1 MIPIKSTMRKLES
14 GISSNTMVSE
24 EKNIKN
30 LRNGYIALAMTI
42 AMTGVG
48 YFLGSTYF
56 QGFAN
61 MFSGGM
67 GILLFFAIFIPM
79 IMAIEATSESVVG
92 LVLLLAFGVLKGIFL
107 TPIIGV
113 SETSTVVSA
122 AIGTIAVSVGAS
134 VMAFNSKKDSS
145 KWGGFLFFTLL
156 GLIGAML
163 LNYFVFQSTLLQ
175 IGISSA
181 VIVVMAFFMFR
192 DVQRA
197 LYSTRANY
205 ISVALGFYISV
216 VNMFVN
222 MLVILGISDD

>member
-1 MIPIKSTMRKLES
+1 MIPIKGTMKKLEN
-14 GISSNTMVSE
+14 GISSNEMISE

-30 LRNGYIALAMTI
+30 LRNGYIALSMTI
-42 AMTGVG
+42 GMTIVG
-48 YFLGSTYF
+48 YLLGSTYL

-67 GILLFFAIFIPM
+67 GIILFFAIFIPM
-79 IMAIEATSESVVG
+79 IMAIEATQDSIVG
-92 LVLLLAFGVLKGIFL
+92 LVLLLSFGVLKGVFL

-134 VMAFNSKKDSS
+134 VTAFNSKTDSS
-145 KWGGFLFFTLL
+145 KWGGFLFFTML

-163 LNYFVFQSTLLQ
+163 LNYFLFQSTLLQ

-197 LYSTRANY
+197 LYSKRANY
-205 ISVALGFYISV
+205 ISVALGFYISMI
-216 VNMFVN
+216 NIFVN
-222 MLVILGISDD
+222 MLVLLGIADD

>member
-1 MIPIKSTMRKLES
+1 MIPIKGTMKKLEN
-14 GISSNTMVSE
+14 GISSNEIISE

-30 LRNGYIALAMTI
+30 LRNGYIALSMTI
-42 AMTGVG
+42 GMTIVG
-48 YFLGSTYF
+48 YLLGSTYL

-61 MFSGGM
+61 MFSGGL
-67 GILLFFAIFIPM
+67 GIILFFAIFIPM
-79 IMAIEATSESVVG
+79 IMAIEATQDSIVG
-92 LVLLLAFGVLKGIFL
+92 LVLLLAFGVLKGVFL

-134 VMAFNSKKDSS
+134 VTAFNSKKDSS
-145 KWGGFLFFTLL
+145 KWGGFLFFTML

-163 LNYFVFQSTLLQ
+163 LNYFLFQSTLLQ

-197 LYSTRANY
+197 IYSKRANY

-216 VNMFVN
+216 INMFVN
-222 MLVILGISDD
+222 MLVLLGLADD

>member
-1 MIPIKSTMRKLES
+1 MIPIKGAMRKLEN
-14 GISSNTMVSE
+14 GLSSDSAISE

-42 AMTGVG
+42 GMTIVG
-48 YFLGSTYF
+48 YFLGSTYL

-61 MFSGGM
+61 MFSGGL

-79 IMAIEATSESVVG
+79 IMAIEATQDSIVG
-92 LVLLLAFGVLKGIFL
+92 LVLLLAFGVLKGVFL
-107 TPIIGV
+107 TPIIGI

-122 AIGTIAVSVGAS
+122 AIGTMAVSVGAS
-134 VMAFNSKKDSS
+134 VTAFNSKTDSS

-163 LNYFVFQSTLLQ
+163 LNYFLFQSTLLR

-181 VIVVMAFFMFR
+181 VIVVMAFFIFR

-197 LYSTRANY
+197 LYSKRANY
-205 ISVALGFYISV
+205 ISVALGFYISM
-216 VNMFVN
+216 VNIFVN
-222 MLVILGISDD
+222 MLVLLGIADD

>member
-1 MIPIKSTMRKLES
+1 MIPIKGTMKKLEN
-14 GISSNTMVSE
+14 GISSNEMISE

-30 LRNGYIALAMTI
+30 LRNGYIALSMTI
-42 AMTGVG
+42 GMTIVG
-48 YFLGSTYF
+48 YLLGSTYL

-67 GILLFFAIFIPM
+67 GIILFFAIFIPM
-79 IMAIEATSESVVG
+79 IMAIEATQDSIVG
-92 LVLLLAFGVLKGIFL
+92 LVLLLSFGVLKGVFL

-113 SETSTVVSA
+113 SETSTVISA

-134 VMAFNSKKDSS
+134 VTAFNSKTDSS
-145 KWGGFLFFTLL
+145 KWGGFLFFTML

-163 LNYFVFQSTLLQ
+163 LNYFLFQSTLLQ

-197 LYSTRANY
+197 LYSKRANY
-205 ISVALGFYISV
+205 ISVALGFYISMI
-216 VNMFVN
+216 NIFVN
-222 MLVILGISDD
+222 MLVLLGIADD

>member
-1 MIPIKSTMRKLES
+1 MRKLEQ
-14 GISSNTMVSE
+14 GISSSEVVSE

-42 AMTGVG
+42 AMTIVG
-48 YFLGSTYF
+48 YFLGSTYL

-61 MFSGGM
+61 MFSGGF
-67 GILLFFAIFIPM
+67 GIILFFVIFIPM
-79 IMAIEATSESVVG
+79 IMAIEATQNSVIG
-92 LVLLLAFGVLKGIFL
+92 LILLLAFGVLKGLFL

-122 AIGTIAVSVGAS
+122 AIGTIAVAVGVS
-134 VMAFNSKKDSS
+134 ITAFNSKADSS

-156 GLIGAML
+156 GLIAAML

-181 VIVVMAFFMFR
+181 VIIVMAFFMFR
-192 DVQRA
+192 DIQRA
-197 LYSTRANY
+197 MYSKRSNY
-205 ISVALGFYISV
+205 ISVALGFYLSV
-216 VNMFVN
+216 INIFVN
-222 MLVILGISDD
+222 MLVLLGLADD

>member
-1 MIPIKSTMRKLES
+1 MIPIKGTMKKLEN
-14 GISSNTMVSE
+14 GISSNETISQ

-42 AMTGVG
+42 GMTIIG
-48 YFLGSTYF
+48 YLLGSTYL

-61 MFSGGM
+61 MFSGGF
-67 GILLFFAIFIPM
+67 GIILFFAIFIPM
-79 IMAIEATSESVVG
+79 IMAIEATQDSIVG
-92 LVLLLAFGVLKGIFL
+92 FVLLLAFGVLKGVFL
-107 TPIIGV
+107 TPIIGI
-113 SETSTVVSA
+113 SETSTVISA

-134 VMAFNSKKDSS
+134 VTAFNSKTDSS

-163 LNYFVFQSTLLQ
+163 LNYFLFQSTLLQ

-197 LYSTRANY
+197 LYSKRANY

-216 VNMFVN
+216 INMFVN
-222 MLVILGISDD
+222 MLVLLGLADD

>member
-1 MIPIKSTMRKLES
+1 MIPIKGTMRKLEN
-14 GISSNTMVSE
+14 GISSNEIISE

-30 LRNGYIALAMTI
+30 LRNGYIALSMTI
-42 AMTGVG
+42 GMTIVG
-48 YFLGSTYF
+48 YLLGSTYL

-61 MFSGGM
+61 MFSGGI
-67 GILLFFAIFIPM
+67 GIILFFAIFIPM
-79 IMAIEATSESVVG
+79 IMAIEATQDSIVG
-92 LVLLLAFGVLKGIFL
+92 LVLLLAFGVLKGVFL
-107 TPIIGV
+107 TPIIGI

-134 VMAFNSKKDSS
+134 VTAFNSKTDSS

-156 GLIGAML
+156 GLIVAML
-163 LNYFVFQSTLLQ
+163 LNYFIFQSTLLQ

-197 LYSTRANY
+197 IYSKRANY
-205 ISVALGFYISV
+205 ISVALGFYISMI
-216 VNMFVN
+216 NIFVN
-222 MLVILGISDD
+222 MLVLLGIADD